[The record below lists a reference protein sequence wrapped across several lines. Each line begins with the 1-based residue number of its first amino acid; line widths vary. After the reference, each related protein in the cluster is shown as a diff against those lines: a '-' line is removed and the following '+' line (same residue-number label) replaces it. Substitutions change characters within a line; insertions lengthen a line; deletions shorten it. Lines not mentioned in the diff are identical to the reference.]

1 MDSDSKGPLLADTV
15 GLILGRSSVTMQG
28 LIVHPGVIDSD
39 YTGQVKIMVSS
50 PRGIVAISPGDRIA
64 QLLLL
69 PSCHSQFPAKEE
81 ERGDK
86 GFGSTGTSA
95 IFCSLDLDERPLL
108 QLIIEGKSISGLLD
122 TGTDH
127 SIISVNNW
135 PAGWP
140 HQRSEQTLRGLGYAQ
155 MPEMSSRHLS
165 WCDEEGHSGHFQPY
179 VLPVPISLWGRDL
192 MKKMGFKLTNEG
204 PYSTQAQ
211 RMMLHSGYK
220 PGKGLG
226 RYLQGRLSPIP
237 VERKNDRAGLG
248 FS

>member
-1 MDSDSKGPLLADTV
+1 
-15 GLILGRSSVTMQG
+15 MQG

-50 PRGIVAISPGDRIA
+50 PRGIAAISPGDLIA

-122 TGTDH
+122 TGEDH
-127 SIISVNNW
+127 SIISVKDW
-135 PAGWP
+135 PSGWP
-140 HQRSEQTLRGLGYAQ
+140 RQRSEQTLRGLGYPQ
-155 MPEMSSRHLS
+155 MTEMSSCHLC
-165 WCDEEGHSGHFQPY
+165 WRDKEGH
-179 VLPVPISLWGRDL
+179 
-192 MKKMGFKLTNEG
+192 
-204 PYSTQAQ
+204 
-211 RMMLHSGYK
+211 
-220 PGKGLG
+220 
-226 RYLQGRLSPIP
+226 
-237 VERKNDRAGLG
+237 
-248 FS
+248 

>member
-1 MDSDSKGPLLADTV
+1 MDSDFKGPLPADTV

-50 PRGIVAISPGDRIA
+50 PRGIVAISPRDRIA

-122 TGTDH
+122 TGADH
-127 SIISVNNW
+127 SIISVKDW
-135 PAGWP
+135 PSGWP
-140 HQRSEQTLRGLGYAQ
+140 RQRSEQTLRGLGYAQ
-155 MPEMSSRHLS
+155 MPEMSSRHLN
-165 WCDEEGHSGHFQPY
+165 WRDEEGHSGHFQPY
-179 VLPVPISLWGRDL
+179 VLPIPISLWGRDL

-211 RMMLHSGYK
+211 QMMLHSGYK

-226 RYLQGRLSPIP
+226 RYLQGRLSLIP
-237 VERKNDRAGLG
+237 VERKND
-248 FS
+248 

>member
-1 MDSDSKGPLLADTV
+1 MDSDFKGPLPANTV
-15 GLILGRSSVTMQG
+15 GLILGMSSVTMQG

-95 IFCSLDLDERPLL
+95 IFCSLDLDERHLL

-122 TGTDH
+122 TG
-127 SIISVNNW
+127 
-135 PAGWP
+135 
-140 HQRSEQTLRGLGYAQ
+140 QL
-155 MPEMSSRHLS
+155 
-165 WCDEEGHSGHFQPY
+165 F
-179 VLPVPISLWGRDL
+179 
-192 MKKMGFKLTNEG
+192 
-204 PYSTQAQ
+204 
-211 RMMLHSGYK
+211 
-220 PGKGLG
+220 
-226 RYLQGRLSPIP
+226 
-237 VERKNDRAGLG
+237 
-248 FS
+248 

>member
-1 MDSDSKGPLLADTV
+1 MAQFETAKAVEQPRMAMRGSTGLDFSSATLLVLTPHMGVQLVDSDFKGPLPADTV

-50 PRGIVAISPGDRIA
+50 PRGIVAIFPGDRIA

-108 QLIIEGKSISGLLD
+108 LFIIEGKSISGLLD
-122 TGTDH
+122 TG
-127 SIISVNNW
+127 
-135 PAGWP
+135 
-140 HQRSEQTLRGLGYAQ
+140 QL
-155 MPEMSSRHLS
+155 
-165 WCDEEGHSGHFQPY
+165 F
-179 VLPVPISLWGRDL
+179 
-192 MKKMGFKLTNEG
+192 
-204 PYSTQAQ
+204 
-211 RMMLHSGYK
+211 
-220 PGKGLG
+220 
-226 RYLQGRLSPIP
+226 
-237 VERKNDRAGLG
+237 
-248 FS
+248 